1 MTGEVADVRAT
12 TVRRPR
18 YVLGVLSSAVFM
30 AMLDN
35 LAVNNALPHIG
46 AELDVGV
53 SGLQWVVAGY
63 TLVLAAT
70 LLSGSAIGGRIGHRR
85 AFLVGLVVF
94 TVGSALGAAA
104 ADWPSLVAGRA
115 VQGLGA
121 AMVLPASTALLRHT
135 FAEER
140 RRARA
145 LGIRSAAG
153 GLGVALGPSVGG
165 PLVDWLGWRSVLWIN
180 VPIGSA
186 ALVLALWV
194 LPRPA
199 PAPARWDPAGQL
211 LAVLGLGSLVYAL
224 VQGPVDGWRTPPVIV
239 ALVTT
244 ALALPVFV
252 LVEWRGADPLLDVR
266 LLYDRLWA
274 GAALA
279 CFTASVGLFGGL
291 FFLTLYLQ
299 DILGWSATGAGLL
312 FLSASA
318 FIILTAPAAGVLT
331 ARYGARAPLAAG
343 LALCALALAGIS
355 RYGRDAAYADFW
367 WLLPLLGAGAGLAFV
382 PAVVAVV
389 QRSPVGRTAV
399 ASAVMDTLRELGGV
413 VGVAALGAVLT
424 ARMRQSL
431 FERATEAGL
440 SDLSAHELVRSVV
453 SLGPAAS
460 LDSPGA
466 GPVTARVTGW
476 VEESFIEGLRLAL
489 GCTAVALGC
498 AAVAVTVLLRGP
510 RRQRVDH
517 TQQRL
522 RDP

>member
-1 MTGEVADVRAT
+1 MTGEVAGTRAT

-18 YVLGVLSSAVFM
+18 YILGVLSSSVFM

-35 LAVNNALPHIG
+35 LAMNNALPHIG
-46 AELDVGV
+46 AELGAGL

-70 LLSGSAIGGRIGHRR
+70 LLSASAIGGRIGHRP
-85 AFLVGLVVF
+85 AFLAGLVTF
-94 TVGSALGAAA
+94 IAGSALGAAA
-104 ADWPSLVAGRA
+104 GDLTSLMAGRA

-135 FAEER
+135 FTEDR

-145 LGIRSAAG
+145 LGVRGAAG

-180 VPIGSA
+180 IPIGAA
-186 ALVLALWV
+186 ALVLALRV

-211 LAVLGLGSLVYAL
+211 LAVLGPGSLVYAL
-224 VQGPVDGWRTPPVIV
+224 VQGPVDGWRAPLVIV
-239 ALVTT
+239 ALVVT

-252 LVEWRGADPLLDVR
+252 LIESRGTDPMLDVR
-266 LLYDRLWA
+266 LLLDRLWA

-279 CFTASVGLFGGL
+279 CFTASAGLFGGL

-299 DILGWSATGAGLL
+299 DVLGWSATGAGML

-318 FIILTAPAAGVLT
+318 FIVLTAPAAGILT
-331 ARYGARAPLAAG
+331 ARYGARTPLVAG
-343 LALCALALAGIS
+343 LALCALALAGIG
-355 RYGRDAAYADFW
+355 RYGRDAAYAEFW

-382 PAVVAVV
+382 PAMVAVV

-399 ASAVMDTLRELGGV
+399 ASAVMDMLRELGGV
-413 VGVAALGAVLT
+413 VGVAALGAILT

-431 FERATEAGL
+431 FERAVEAGMP
-440 SDLSAHELVRSVV
+440 DASAHELVRSAI

-460 LDSPGA
+460 LDPPGA
-466 GPVTARVTGW
+466 GPAPARVTVW
-476 VEESFIEGLRLAL
+476 AEESFVEGLRLAL
-489 GCTAVALGC
+489 CCTAAALGC
-498 AAVAVTVLLRGP
+498 AAIAVTVLLRGP
-510 RRQRVDH
+510 RPR
-517 TQQRL
+517 
-522 RDP
+522 